1 MSASTL
7 SKVHPEAS
15 SRDRMIA
22 VARRLFSSSGYENT
36 TTVAIAREA
45 RTSESQLVKHFGSK
59 EGLLEAIF
67 DEGWARLR
75 MQMANVQAIISP
87 RERLK
92 AIMREVLQVFAEDP
106 ELRDLMLLEGRR
118 IRREGK
124 MIMLTA
130 SYVEF
135 VSVLDA
141 LIQSAQK
148 GNISEYPAQLIR
160 SSLMGMFE
168 GVLRDRVLQDKYGHF
183 AGYELNQA
191 EKFVSDVVDRLF
203 AV

>member
-106 ELRDLMLLEGRR
+106 
-118 IRREGK
+118 
-124 MIMLTA
+124 
-130 SYVEF
+130 
-135 VSVLDA
+135 
-141 LIQSAQK
+141 
-148 GNISEYPAQLIR
+148 
-160 SSLMGMFE
+160 
-168 GVLRDRVLQDKYGHF
+168 
-183 AGYELNQA
+183 
-191 EKFVSDVVDRLF
+191 
-203 AV
+203 

>member
-1 MSASTL
+1 MSATTL

-22 VARRLFSSSGYENT
+22 VARRLFSGSGYENT

-92 AIMREVLQVFAEDP
+92 AIMRTVLQVFVEDP

-124 MIMLTA
+124 MILLTA
-130 SYVEF
+130 SYREF
-135 VSVLDA
+135 VSVLDS
-141 LIQSAQK
+141 LIQSAQP
-148 GNISEYPAQLIR
+148 GSISEYPAQLIR

-168 GVLRDRVLQDKYGHF
+168 GVLRDRVLQDKYGHS

-191 EKFVSDVVDRLF
+191 EKFVADVIDRLF
-203 AV
+203 VA

>member
-1 MSASTL
+1 MLATDR
-7 SKVHPEAS
+7 KVNLEGS
-15 SRDRMIA
+15 SRDRMVA
-22 VARRLFSSSGYENT
+22 VAKHLFSKSGYENT

-67 DEGWARLR
+67 EDGWGRLR
-75 MQMANVQAIISP
+75 LQMANLQIITSP

-92 AIMREVLQVFAEDP
+92 AIMRSVLQVFAEDP

-130 SYVEF
+130 SYIEF
-135 VSVLDA
+135 VGSMDS

-148 GNISEYPAQLIR
+148 DKTPEYPAQLIR

-168 GVLRDRVLQDKYGHF
+168 GVLRDRILQDKYGYT
-183 AGYELNQA
+183 AGFEVSQA
-191 EKFVSDVVDRLF
+191 EKFVAELVDRLL
-203 AV
+203 VN